1 MSRKLAAR
9 SSHICECKIVF
20 GPFFWLDPLCAIAGA
35 CLARR
40 EPNVAVASSTEVRT
54 AWRKKAPKGQ
64 TLTGHAALMRNMHV
78 ILPISNTEQN
88 YANSGISC
96 SSYALQRLLKVT
108 NICFHI
114 KPLLAKNSNHTLKM
128 QVLMYYA
135 LAHTYAYAYCVC
147 ITYIKIG
154 VLSQKWVIQKK
165 ILSILVCFV
174 CLDGRL
180 HEF

>member
-1 MSRKLAAR
+1 
-9 SSHICECKIVF
+9 
-20 GPFFWLDPLCAIAGA
+20 
-35 CLARR
+35 
-40 EPNVAVASSTEVRT
+40 
-54 AWRKKAPKGQ
+54 
-64 TLTGHAALMRNMHV
+64 MRNMHV

-154 VLSQKWVIQKK
+154 FFFTKMGDSKENIEYTCLFCW
-165 ILSILVCFV
+165 LVA
-174 CLDGRL
+174 GWMSS
-180 HEF
+180 